1 MENEKYE
8 RIDFSIGSSV
18 KEAVSE
24 LLLFKEKG
32 KLVSA
37 NFNGVTLY
45 SDTVTLDSAY
55 LAITG
60 KTYEEFVSLYRQP

>member
-1 MENEKYE
+1 MENEKYK
-8 RIDFSIGSSV
+8 RINFSIGSSV
-18 KEAVSE
+18 KEAVNE

-32 KLVSA
+32 EFVSG

-45 SDTVTLDSAY
+45 SNTVTLDSAY

-60 KTYEEFVSLYRQP
+60 KTYKEFVSLYRHP